1 MSTMPNGVPRKL
13 VVEEIKTPFMPIPK
27 TDLTKDNVEIELCDS
42 FCNRSFLLPQC
53 LMIYY

>member
-27 TDLTKDNVEIELCDS
+27 TDLTKDNIEIELCDS
-42 FCNRSFLLPQC
+42 FCNRSFLLPHC
-53 LMIYY
+53 LMIY